1 MALAECR
8 VILNRSFREIK
19 PHGTESFPCA
29 GYFSFYLAGDI
40 VPWHWHDEMEII
52 YINDGSLKLKVPSL
66 SLVMRKGDMAAV
78 NSGVLH
84 YVSVEES
91 VRLSSLVFKTE
102 LVSGGENTSAAKK
115 YILPLAQCRGFSAI
129 LFADGQPPVPA
140 GRAGSP
146 AECFAKAFS
155 ALEHGDFAFE
165 ITVREN
171 LSALCLSLYKMFEPE
186 IGGEGPPSTMNDVR
200 IKKMLGYIHENF
212 PYDIT
217 LSDIASCVHVSEREC
232 IRCFQKTI
240 HTSPIQYLLKYRI
253 MCAADML
260 AGKPLESISWIA
272 GECGFDS
279 ASNFSQTFKRFYNLT
294 PREYRALYA
303 ARKSRIPP
311 QDE

>member
-52 YINDGSLKLKVPSL
+52 YINDGSLKLKVPS
-66 SLVMRKGDMAAV
+66 
-78 NSGVLH
+78 
-84 YVSVEES
+84 
-91 VRLSSLVFKTE
+91 
-102 LVSGGENTSAAKK
+102 
-115 YILPLAQCRGFSAI
+115 
-129 LFADGQPPVPA
+129 
-140 GRAGSP
+140 
-146 AECFAKAFS
+146 
-155 ALEHGDFAFE
+155 
-165 ITVREN
+165 
-171 LSALCLSLYKMFEPE
+171 LSLYKMFEPE